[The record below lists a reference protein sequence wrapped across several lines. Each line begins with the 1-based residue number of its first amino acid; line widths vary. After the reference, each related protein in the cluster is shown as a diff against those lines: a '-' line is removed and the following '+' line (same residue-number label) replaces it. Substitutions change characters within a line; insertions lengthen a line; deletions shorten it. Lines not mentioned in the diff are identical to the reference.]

1 MFKNKAK
8 IENFLFVWEDT
19 EGEGEGDL
27 GEGKGE
33 VDEAVG
39 REREV
44 ECWDTGVQSP
54 REESC
59 FEELTSHPKE

>member
-8 IENFLFVWEDT
+8 IENFFVVEKT
-19 EGEGEGDL
+19 REGEGEGDL

-44 ECWDTGVQSP
+44 EC
-54 REESC
+54 
-59 FEELTSHPKE
+59 